1 MAFAVGPAKS
11 TCEYILATALV
22 AVCLVKAAA
31 APATATW
38 WQPSRNEK
46 FQYQLSVA
54 LDPDKHFIPGVQV
67 YIVDA
72 FDTPADAVAALK
84 AKGDASAPVVPVCYI
99 SAGTW
104 EDWRPDAGDFADSD
118 KGAALGNWPG
128 EYYANLRSDNVRAI
142 MRRRMEMCRDKG
154 FLAVDADNVD
164 AYSNANGLG
173 LTAEDQLDYNTWL
186 AATAH
191 ELGLGMGL
199 KNNLNQMAQ
208 LAPLF
213 DFFVNE

>member
-1 MAFAVGPAKS
+1 
-11 TCEYILATALV
+11 
-22 AVCLVKAAA
+22 
-31 APATATW
+31 
-38 WQPSRNEK
+38 
-46 FQYQLSVA
+46 
-54 LDPDKHFIPGVQV
+54 
-67 YIVDA
+67 
-72 FDTPADAVAALK
+72 
-84 AKGDASAPVVPVCYI
+84 
-99 SAGTW
+99 
-104 EDWRPDAGDFADSD
+104 
-118 KGAALGNWPG
+118 
-128 EYYANLRSDNVRAI
+128 
-142 MRRRMEMCRDKG
+142 MEMCRDKG